1 MIRGLRPVYRSSSA
15 RNAFLVAV
23 GLAVVLGGVSVSR
36 PVGSLGFTLA
46 GPSRSTTIALT
57 SDEERLVVANR
68 ETSSVTLLRVRDR
81 PLAKF
86 FPLVPPENFPLQD
99 IDPPLKLGEVAV
111 GAEPR
116 CVAVNPNGREAYVTS
131 SGTGTLSVINVEGAP
146 FVEAEIPVGTELR
159 GCAVTPN
166 GTRLYVAD
174 FNGKV
179 FEIDPAARAIMRVLE
194 VGGNPEAI
202 AITNNGD
209 GVDTDETVFV
219 SLFFA
224 ELIVGG
230 PGEGFDNGKQGVV
243 LAFGVATAP
252 SPIPRI
258 NLQPLAD
265 SGFTANRAALCT
277 QTNSAAVNN
286 TFCPDTRALA
296 NSAVITADPQGVFPN
311 QLGAL
316 LVRGNQLF
324 VLSIGAQPEP
334 PVQFTVNVQPLLHVV
349 NIPTKTQ
356 SAALNVNTFVR
367 LEAAP
372 VDPTKSL
379 LGTFLNDV
387 VALDANADGT
397 RICGISRGG
406 NQLVC
411 GSPGSTAL
419 QRFQVGNIPNGL
431 VISQDG
437 QRAYVNNEVNVSFSI
452 IDLTANTV
460 LKRDVASGTPPAPG
474 TIEHAVL
481 VGKLAFFTALGIPN
495 NGIFDMPIRA
505 FDPLLF
511 RGKMSA
517 NAWSSCASC
526 HPDGLSDNVTW
537 IFPAG
542 PRSTTPLDGTY
553 SKHNQLDQRC
563 ILWSCLR
570 GSNTDFNNNS
580 RAVQGGIGF
589 ADNPAS
595 VYDHGPV
602 FGVSDALDAQ
612 TFWIALAVRS
622 TRAPAPVD
630 TAAFGRGRALFQANC
645 ASCHGGPKWTK
656 STILHR
662 DNPAF
667 DKDPALGGV
676 PLDPGVT
683 NIAAQIT
690 QLTIKGQIF
699 KYLENVGTF
708 NPANAIE
715 IRQNGVLPFGAAGF
729 NVPSLLSLRNT
740 APYLH
745 NGAAQT
751 VPAVFPLHALGTGT
765 IQTALNATERSDLL
779 IFLLGIDQ
787 GTDTFRSAA
796 DEFIDTLAQ

>member
-1 MIRGLRPVYRSSSA
+1 MISGLVPGYRSHSV
-15 RNAFLVAV
+15 RNACLVAV
-23 GLAVVLGGVSVSR
+23 SLTAVLAGVLVSR
-36 PVGSLGFTLA
+36 PAGSIGFTLA
-46 GPSRSTTIALT
+46 GPTRSTTIALM
-57 SDEERLVVANR
+57 SDDERLLVVNR
-68 ETSSVTLLRVRDR
+68 ETHSVALLRVRDR

-86 FPLVPPENFPLQD
+86 FPLVPRLAFPLED
-99 IDPPLKLGEVAV
+99 VAPKKLGEVAV
-111 GAEPR
+111 GSEPR
-116 CVAVNPNGREAYVTS
+116 CVAVSPDDREAYVTS
-131 SGTGTLSVINVEGAP
+131 SGTGTVSVINLESAP

-159 GCAVTPN
+159 GCALTPN
-166 GTRLYVAD
+166 GARLYVAD

-179 FEIDPAARAIMRVLE
+179 FEIDPATRAIVRVLD

-209 GVDTDETVFV
+209 GIDTDETVFV

-224 ELIVGG
+224 ELIPGG
-230 PGEGFDNGKQGVV
+230 PGEAFDNGKQGVV
-243 LAFGVATAP
+243 LAFGVGTAL
-252 SPIPRI
+252 PITRI

-265 SGFTANRAALCT
+265 SGFTADRTALCAA
-277 QTNSAAVNN
+277 AAVNK
-286 TFCPDTRALA
+286 TFCPNAAAPLTSPA
-296 NSAVITADPQGVFPN
+296 ITADPQAVFPN
-311 QLGAL
+311 QLGSL
-316 LVRGNQLF
+316 LVRGNDLF

-334 PVQFTVNVQPLLHVV
+334 PVRFNVNVQALLHVV
-349 NIPTKTQ
+349 NITTKSQ
-356 SAALNVNTFVR
+356 SAALNINTFVPR
-367 LEAAP
+367 EPAP
-372 VDPTKSL
+372 PDPTKSL

-411 GSPGSTAL
+411 GSPGSSAL

-437 QRAYVNNEVNVSFSI
+437 QRAYANNEVNVSFSI

-460 LKRDVASGTPPAPG
+460 ITRDVPSGVPPSPG

-495 NGIFDMPIRA
+495 NGIFDTPIRN
-505 FDPLLF
+505 FDPLQF
-511 RGKMSA
+511 RGKMSN

-553 SKHNQLDQRC
+553 NKHNQLDQRC
-563 ILWSCLR
+563 ILWSCVR

-580 RAVQGGIGF
+580 IGVQGGTGF
-589 ADNPAS
+589 ANNPLS

-622 TRAPAPVD
+622 TRVPALAPADEP
-630 TAAFGRGRALFQANC
+630 AFGRGQVLFQSNC

-683 NIAAQIT
+683 NIGPQIT

-708 NPANAIE
+708 IAANPIE
-715 IRQNGVLPFGAAGF
+715 IRQNGALPFGAAGF

-751 VPAVFPLHALGTGT
+751 LAAVFPLHALGGNT
-765 IQTALNATERSDLL
+765 IQTAFNAAQRSDLL
-779 IFLLGIDQ
+779 IFLRGIDQ
-787 GTDTFRSAA
+787 STDIFPSAA
-796 DEFIDTLAQ
+796 DAFIDTLAQ